1 MPRESYESDMQ
12 VVREELQV
20 LAGMAA
26 DAVENSV
33 RILRD
38 RRMEEGEALIEA
50 DLLVNG
56 KCHAIE
62 EMCLNLVATQQPVA
76 GDLRFLFSAMQIAMQ
91 LERIADYG
99 KGIARINA
107 GMPPGPHVKPLLDIP
122 RMSGVAV
129 SMLRDAIAAFLNQDA
144 EAAERIPARDVELD
158 LLYSQIYRVLLTHVM
173 QDPRRI
179 DDALKLTFVAHNL
192 ERVGDRVVNICERV
206 IYYLT
211 GEVVDF

>member
-1 MPRESYESDMQ
+1 MPRESYESNLQ
-12 VVREELQV
+12 TVREELQV
-20 LAGMAA
+20 LADMAA
-26 DAVENSV
+26 EAVSESV

-38 RRMEEGEALIEA
+38 RRMDEGIALIER
-50 DLLVNG
+50 DIIINK
-56 KCHAIE
+56 KCHDIE
-62 EMCLNLVATQQPVA
+62 EACLHLVATQQPVA
-76 GDLRFLFSAMQIAMQ
+76 GDLRFLFSAIQIAMQ

-107 GMPPGPHVKPLLDIP
+107 GMPAGPHVVPLLDIP

-129 SMLRDAIAAFLNQDA
+129 SMLREAIDAFLSQDA
-144 EAAERIPARDVELD
+144 DAAARIPARDVELD
-158 LLYSQIYRVLLTHVM
+158 LLYSQVYRVLLTHVM
-173 QDPRRI
+173 QEPRRI

-206 IYYLT
+206 VYYLT

>member
-1 MPRESYESDMQ
+1 MPRESYESNLQ
-12 VVREELQV
+12 TVREELQL
-20 LAGMAA
+20 LADMAA
-26 DAVENSV
+26 EAVSESV

-38 RRMEEGEALIEA
+38 RRMDDGDALIA
-50 DLLVNG
+50 RDIIINK
-56 KCHAIE
+56 KCHDIE
-62 EMCLNLVATQQPVA
+62 EACLHLVATQQPVA
-76 GDLRFLFSAMQIAMQ
+76 GDLRFLFSAIQIAMQ

-107 GMPPGPHVKPLLDIP
+107 GMPPGPHVQPLLDIP

-129 SMLRDAIAAFLNQDA
+129 SMLREAIDAFLSQDA
-144 EAAERIPARDVELD
+144 EAASRIPARDVELD
-158 LLYSQIYRVLLTHVM
+158 LLYSQVYRVLLTHVM
-173 QDPRRI
+173 QEPRRI

>member
-1 MPRESYESDMQ
+1 MPRESYESSLQ
-12 VVREELQV
+12 TVREELQV
-20 LAGMAA
+20 LADMT
-26 DAVENSV
+26 AVAVSDSV

-38 RRMEEGEALIEA
+38 RRMDEGNALIEN
-50 DLLVNG
+50 DLVINK
-56 KCHAIE
+56 KCRDIE
-62 EMCLNLVATQQPVA
+62 EACLNLVATQQPVA
-76 GDLRFLFSAMQIAMQ
+76 GDLRFLFSAMQIALQ

-107 GMPPGPHVKPLLDIP
+107 GMPPGPHVQPLLDIP

-129 SMLRDAIAAFLNQDA
+129 SMLKDAIDAFLYQDA
-144 EAAERIPARDVELD
+144 EAAARIPARDVELD
-158 LLYSQIYRVLLTHVM
+158 LLYSQVYRVLLTHVM
-173 QDPRRI
+173 QEPKRI

>member
-1 MPRESYESDMQ
+1 MPRESYESNLQ
-12 VVREELQV
+12 TVREELQV
-20 LAGMAA
+20 LADMTA
-26 DAVENSV
+26 DAVSDSV

-38 RRMEEGEALIEA
+38 RRMDEGKALIEN
-50 DLLVNG
+50 DLVINR
-56 KCHAIE
+56 KCHDIE
-62 EMCLNLVATQQPVA
+62 EACLNLVATQQPVA
-76 GDLRFLFSAMQIAMQ
+76 GDLRFLFSAMQIALQ

-107 GMPPGPHVKPLLDIP
+107 GMPPGPHVQPLLDIP

-129 SMLRDAIAAFLNQDA
+129 SMLKDAIDAFLNQDA
-144 EAAERIPARDVELD
+144 KAAALIPARDVELD
-158 LLYSQIYRVLLTHVM
+158 LLYSQVYRVLLTHVM
-173 QDPRRI
+173 QEPKRI